1 MTITNG
7 YTTLAK
13 LKSQSGLDLTATD
26 QDAILEEVIEAVS
39 RAIDNY
45 CARRFYLTSENQY
58 YTPQDGTTL
67 YINDIGSTSS
77 LSVFTDEDGD
87 GTFEVTWNASDY
99 NLAPYNASLNN
110 EPYNMIETSVNGSYS
125 FPLSRRSTKIFA
137 FFGYTA
143 PKPIAAA
150 CLLWSE
156 RLFKRY
162 AAPLGTA
169 SMSALGEI
177 RLTVNQFDPDV
188 QAMLAPYVRFA

>member
-7 YTTLAK
+7 YTTLIK
-13 LKSQSGLDLTATD
+13 LKSQSGLDLESVD
-26 QDAILEEVIEAVS
+26 QDYILEEVIEAVS

-45 CARRFYLTSENQY
+45 CGRRFYLTSENQY
-58 YTPQDGTTL
+58 YTPQDGQTL
-67 YINDIGSTSS
+67 YVNDIGSTSS
-77 LSVFTDEDGD
+77 VSVYTDEDGD
-87 GTFEVTWNASDY
+87 GTFEITWADTDF
-99 NLAPYNASLNN
+99 NLAPYNALLNN
-110 EPYNMIETSVNGSYS
+110 EAYTMIETATGGSYT
-125 FPLSRRSTKIFA
+125 FPTSKRSTKIFA
-137 FFGYTA
+137 FFGFTA

-177 RLTVNQFDPDV
+177 RLTVNGFDPDV
-188 QAMLAPYVRFA
+188 KAMLEPYVRFA

>member
-1 MTITNG
+1 MITNG

-13 LKSQSGLDLTATD
+13 LKSQSGLDLLSAD
-26 QDAILEEVIEAVS
+26 QDVILEEVIEAVS

-45 CARRFYLTSENQY
+45 CGRKFYLTSENRY

-67 YINDIGSTSS
+67 YVDDIGSTSS
-77 LSVFTDEDGD
+77 LSVYTDEDGD
-87 GTFEVTWNASDY
+87 GTFEVTWAATDFNA
-99 NLAPYNASLNN
+99 APYNALSNG
-110 EPYNMIETSVNGSYS
+110 EAFNMIETAPGGSYS
-125 FPLSRRSTKIFA
+125 FPTVNRSTKIFA
-137 FFGYTA
+137 FFGFPV

-188 QAMLAPYVRFA
+188 KQLLDAYVRWA